1 MLATRTKF
9 DPFKMP
15 TTIQISR
22 HCRSTYIKNVAR
34 GRTLEGLQACLSNV
48 AKLGN
53 WLNLGKGLFD
63 SVLENGGI
71 WHLYGHSQE
80 IEDLGLW
87 KELEEI
93 LDYVAKRKGVT
104 YLPNW
109 ELIPGSCQKPFHCS
123 ERESI
128 TCAPVRHSES
138 ETMRTYEDT
147 YRS

>member
-1 MLATRTKF
+1 
-9 DPFKMP
+9 MP

-48 AKLGN
+48 TKLGN
-53 WLNLGKGLFD
+53 WLELGKSLFD
-63 SVLENGGI
+63 SVFENGGI

-104 YLPNW
+104 YLPNCK
-109 ELIPGSCQKPFHCS
+109 LIPNSCRQPSHHP
-123 ERESI
+123 ERESVAYTPI
-128 TCAPVRHSES
+128 RRSEK
-138 ETMRTYEDT
+138 ETMTTYEDT
-147 YRS
+147 HCS